1 MEECETFKELI
12 QLFGDLKREDAFV
25 LFIHGFILD
34 NDFTYKLNKEKECK
48 YNEDKNIQISNGYI
62 KYIPDSTSNNFFIS
76 KLLID
81 PEWKNNSNNYNFLYT
96 NKKSNENATYNLNI
110 LKIENSLVIQIINV
124 EKPSNVH
131 SITINMD
138 EYINENN
145 KECVTNKEKINLNI
159 PKLIK
164 LCQTHIL
171 FNMQNNDN
179 KQKKKIN
186 SLIIET
192 NGHKNNMNNSNLS
205 EQSRVFQN
213 FNDDHFDDKNPIIR
227 QNLIPDFKNGNHI
240 LKPDGLFVG
249 PNNKF
254 FNPQNLRYDP
264 IGPFGNEP
272 NADINPFEFQNN
284 FPF

>member
-1 MEECETFKELI
+1 MEECETFEELI
-12 QLFGDLKREDAFV
+12 QLFGDLKREDVFV
-25 LFIHGFILD
+25 LFIHSFILD

-48 YNEDKNIQISNGYI
+48 YNEDKKIQISNEYI
-62 KYIPDSTSNNFFIS
+62 KYTPDNTSDNFFIS

-81 PEWKNNSNNYNFLYT
+81 PEWKNNSNNYNFMYT
-96 NKKSNENATYNLNI
+96 NKKNSENVTYNLNI

-124 EKPSNVH
+124 ETPSNIH
-131 SITINMD
+131 SITINID

-145 KECVTNKEKINLNI
+145 KECLTIKEKFNLNI
-159 PKLIK
+159 PKLKK

-179 KQKKKIN
+179 KQKKN
-186 SLIIET
+186 NNNLIIET
-192 NGHKNNMNNSNLS
+192 SEHKINMNNSNSS
-205 EQSRVFQN
+205 EQLRVFQN

-227 QNLIPDFKNGNHI
+227 QNLIPDLRNGNNI
-240 LKPDGLFVG
+240 LKPDGLLVG

-254 FNPQNLRYDP
+254 FNPQKLRYDP